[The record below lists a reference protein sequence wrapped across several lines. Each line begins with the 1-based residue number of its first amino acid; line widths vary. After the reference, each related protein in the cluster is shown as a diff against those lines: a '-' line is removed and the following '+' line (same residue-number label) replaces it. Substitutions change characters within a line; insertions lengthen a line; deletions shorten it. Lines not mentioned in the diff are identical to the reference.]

1 MRVTMTAALLA
12 ATLAASTVQ
21 AADCAHPTTQTDINM
36 CANTS
41 FKAADAKLNAIYKQI
56 TDRLKDRHRV
66 RQSLVTAQRAWLDY
80 RDAECAFAAS
90 AADGGTIHAML
101 ISNCLKSLTLA
112 RTKTLQTYLKCPE
125 GDLRCP
131 VPAQ

>member
-1 MRVTMTAALLA
+1 MRVTRTAALLA

-66 RQSLVTAQRAWLDY
+66 RQSLVTAQRAWLVIVTLNAHSPHQP
-80 RDAECAFAAS
+80 RTAAPS
-90 AADGGTIHAML
+90 TP
-101 ISNCLKSLTLA
+101 C
-112 RTKTLQTYLKCPE
+112 
-125 GDLRCP
+125 
-131 VPAQ
+131 